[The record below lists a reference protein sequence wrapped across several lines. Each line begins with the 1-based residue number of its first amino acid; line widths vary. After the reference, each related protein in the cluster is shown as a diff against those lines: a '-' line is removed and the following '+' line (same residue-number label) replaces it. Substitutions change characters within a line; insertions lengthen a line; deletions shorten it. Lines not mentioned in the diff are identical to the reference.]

1 MPAMTWANG
10 LTALRLLAAPFC
22 AWGAATGQWRLALAL
37 FVLAVLSD
45 LLDGMAA
52 RRLGQVTTSGG
63 LFDHAT
69 DCTFVTLTLGGLA
82 AAGWAPWLLVV
93 LIPSAFVQY
102 TMDSGV
108 LAGRALRT
116 NVLGKTNGIGYFVL
130 PGAIIGREA
139 LGFEWLPLLLIDVF
153 AWALMATTLASMGE
167 RLLFLIR
174 IRRTPGQ

>member
-1 MPAMTWANG
+1 MSAMNWANV

-22 AWGAATGQWRLALAL
+22 AWSAATGQWRLALAL
-37 FVLAVLSD
+37 FVLAALTD

-52 RRLGQVTTSGG
+52 RRLGQVTASGG
-63 LFDHAT
+63 FFDHAT
-69 DCTFVTLTLGGLA
+69 DCTFVTVTLAGLA
-82 AAGWAPWLLVV
+82 AVGWAPWLLVV

-102 TMDSGV
+102 TLDSGV

-139 LGFEWLPLLLIDVF
+139 LGLEWLPVLLIDVF
-153 AWALMATTLASMGE
+153 AWALVATTLASMGE

-174 IRRTPGQ
+174 FRGAPDQ

>member
-22 AWGAATGQWRLALAL
+22 AWGAATGQWRLALTL

-52 RRLGQVTTSGG
+52 RRFGQVTASGG
-63 LFDHAT
+63 FFDHAT
-69 DCTFVTLTLGGLA
+69 DCTFVTATLAGLA

-93 LIPSAFVQY
+93 LIPSAFLQY
-102 TMDSGV
+102 TFDSGV
-108 LAGRALRT
+108 LAGHTLRT
-116 NVLGKTNGIGYFVL
+116 NALGKTNGIGYFVL
-130 PGAIIGREA
+130 PGTIIGREA
-139 LGFEWLPLLLIDVF
+139 FGFEWLPLALVDAL
-153 AWALMATTLASMGE
+153 AWILVATTLASMGE

-174 IRRTPGQ
+174 VRRPPDQ

>member
-1 MPAMTWANG
+1 MPAMTWANA

-22 AWGAATGQWRLALAL
+22 AWGAATGQWRLALTL
-37 FVLAVLSD
+37 FALAVLTD
-45 LLDGMAA
+45 LLDGTVA
-52 RRLGQVTTSGG
+52 RRLRQVTRSGG

-69 DCTFVTLTLGGLA
+69 DCTFVTVTLAGLA

-102 TMDSGV
+102 TLDSGV

-130 PGAIIGREA
+130 PGTIIGREA
-139 LGFEWLPLLLIDVF
+139 LAFEWLPLWLIDVL
-153 AWALMATTLASMGE
+153 AWALIATTLASMGE

-174 IRRTPGQ
+174 IRRSP